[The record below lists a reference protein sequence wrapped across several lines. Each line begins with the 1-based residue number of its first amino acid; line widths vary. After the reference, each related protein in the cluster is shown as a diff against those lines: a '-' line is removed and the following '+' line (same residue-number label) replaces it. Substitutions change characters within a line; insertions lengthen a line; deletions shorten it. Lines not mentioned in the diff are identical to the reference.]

1 MRVAVTLLKGV
12 GSLGLR
18 DLQIKPEVAPLQTE
32 ALSYWGM
39 TLSVIPG
46 AGLTQQNKAREIRV
60 DTSFWGL
67 AWGKL
72 CDLSWRELLG

>member
-18 DLQIKPEVAPLQTE
+18 DLQIKPEVAPLQTK

-46 AGLTQQNKAREIRV
+46 AGLTQQNKTRGDHGGHV
-60 DTSFWGL
+60 
-67 AWGKL
+67 
-72 CDLSWRELLG
+72 LLGLSLGKAP